1 MLRNAL
7 ELLHNNYEIFLTFE
21 MYIIIDLGKRW
32 KWLSLTFETV
42 KNFNSKQ
49 IINLRAKHAIILLG
63 KQKDS
68 KIVGKKMIR
77 EASPNDLDELLHLY
91 LSLHETA
98 IPEKSPSLQNVW
110 QRMVEDPDHHI
121 IVKVLDGK
129 IVSSCICVV
138 IPNLTRGL
146 RPYALIENVVTHHDF
161 RGKGYASE
169 CLDFAKKL
177 ATETNR
183 YKMMLLTGSQK
194 ESTWNFYKRAG
205 YNHHDKTAFN
215 QWLD

>member
-1 MLRNAL
+1 
-7 ELLHNNYEIFLTFE
+7 
-21 MYIIIDLGKRW
+21 
-32 KWLSLTFETV
+32 
-42 KNFNSKQ
+42 
-49 IINLRAKHAIILLG
+49 
-63 KQKDS
+63 
-68 KIVGKKMIR
+68 
-77 EASPNDLDELLHLY
+77 
-91 LSLHETA
+91 
-98 IPEKSPSLQNVW
+98 
-110 QRMVEDPDHHI
+110 MVEDPDHHI
-121 IVKVLDGK
+121 IIKVLDGR

-146 RPYALIENVVTHHDF
+146 RPYALIENVVTHQDF

>member
-1 MLRNAL
+1 
-7 ELLHNNYEIFLTFE
+7 
-21 MYIIIDLGKRW
+21 
-32 KWLSLTFETV
+32 
-42 KNFNSKQ
+42 
-49 IINLRAKHAIILLG
+49 
-63 KQKDS
+63 
-68 KIVGKKMIR
+68 MIR

-98 IPEKSPSLQNVW
+98 IPEKNPSLQKVW

-169 CLDFAKKL
+169 CLDFAKKI
-177 ATETNR
+177 ATKANC
-183 YKMMLLTGSQK
+183 YKMMLLTDSKK

>member
-1 MLRNAL
+1 MLRIAL
-7 ELLHNNYEIFLTFE
+7 ELLHNNYEIFLNFE
-21 MYIIIDLGKRW
+21 MYFIIDFRKRW
-32 KWLSLTFETV
+32 ERLSLTFETV
-42 KNFNSKQ
+42 QNSNSEQ
-49 IINLRAKHAIILLG
+49 ARNVRSKHAIILLN
-63 KQKDS
+63 KRKDS
-68 KIVGKKMIR
+68 KIVGEKMIR

-98 IPEKSPSLQNVW
+98 IPEKSPILQKVW

-121 IVKVLDGK
+121 IVKALDGK

-177 ATETNR
+177 ATEANC
-183 YKMMLLTGSQK
+183 YKMMLLTGSKK

>member
-1 MLRNAL
+1 
-7 ELLHNNYEIFLTFE
+7 
-21 MYIIIDLGKRW
+21 
-32 KWLSLTFETV
+32 
-42 KNFNSKQ
+42 
-49 IINLRAKHAIILLG
+49 
-63 KQKDS
+63 
-68 KIVGKKMIR
+68 MIR
-77 EASPNDLDELLHLY
+77 EASPHDLDELLHLY
-91 LSLHETA
+91 LSLHETV
-98 IPEKSPSLQNVW
+98 IPEKSPTLQKVW

-169 CLDFAKKL
+169 CFDFAKKI
-177 ATETNR
+177 ATEANC
-183 YKMMLLTGSQK
+183 YKMMLLTGSKK
-194 ESTWNFYKRAG
+194 ESTWEFYKRAG
-205 YNHHDKTAFN
+205 YNHQDKMAFI

>member
-1 MLRNAL
+1 ML
-7 ELLHNNYEIFLTFE
+7 
-21 MYIIIDLGKRW
+21 LGKR
-32 KWLSLTFETV
+32 KY
-42 KNFNSKQ
+42 
-49 IINLRAKHAIILLG
+49 
-63 KQKDS
+63 S
-68 KIVGKKMIR
+68 KIVGEKMIR

-91 LSLHETA
+91 LSLHEMA
-98 IPEKSPSLQNVW
+98 IPEKSPSLQKVW

-161 RGKGYASE
+161 RGKGHASE
-169 CLDFAKKL
+169 CLDFSKKI
-177 ATETNR
+177 ATEANC
-183 YKMMLLTGSQK
+183 YKMMLLTSSKK
-194 ESTWNFYKRAG
+194 ESTWEFYKRAG
-205 YNHHDKTAFN
+205 YNHQDKMAFI

>member
-21 MYIIIDLGKRW
+21 MYIIIDFRKRW
-32 KWLSLTFETV
+32 KCLSLTFETV
-42 KNFNSKQ
+42 KNFNSEQ
-49 IINLRAKHAIILLG
+49 IRNLRAKHAIILLG

-68 KIVGKKMIR
+68 DIVGKKMIR

-91 LSLHETA
+91 LSLHEMA
-98 IPEKSPSLQNVW
+98 IPEKRPSLQKVW

-121 IVKVLDGK
+121 IVKALGGK

-169 CLDFAKKL
+169 CLDFAKKI
-177 ATETNR
+177 ATEANC

>member
-1 MLRNAL
+1 MLRIAL
-7 ELLHNNYEIFLTFE
+7 ELLHNNYEIFLNFE
-21 MYIIIDLGKRW
+21 MYFIIDFGKRW
-32 KWLSLTFETV
+32 ERLSLTFETV
-42 KNFNSKQ
+42 EDFNLEQ
-49 IINLRAKHAIILLG
+49 ARNLRAKHAIILLG

-68 KIVGKKMIR
+68 NIVGKKMIR

-98 IPEKSPSLQNVW
+98 IPEKSPTLQKVW

-146 RPYALIENVVTHHDF
+146 RPYALIENVVTHRDF
-161 RGKGYASE
+161 RGKGHASQ
-169 CLDFAKKL
+169 CLDFAKKI
-177 ATETNR
+177 ATEANC
-183 YKMMLLTGSQK
+183 YKMMLLTGSKK
-194 ESTWNFYKRAG
+194 ESTWEFYKRAG
-205 YNHHDKTAFN
+205 YNHHDKTAFI

>member
-1 MLRNAL
+1 M
-7 ELLHNNYEIFLTFE
+7 
-21 MYIIIDLGKRW
+21 
-32 KWLSLTFETV
+32 
-42 KNFNSKQ
+42 
-49 IINLRAKHAIILLG
+49 ILLSHSFWNFSF
-63 KQKDS
+63 KCLIKLAKKNIFS
-68 KIVGKKMIR
+68 KIRLQSLWQRRIASNSQVQAIRSKILPQLTALIQEIVIKVDKTVGEKMIR

-98 IPEKSPSLQNVW
+98 IPEKSPSLQKVW

-161 RGKGYASE
+161 RGKGHASE
-169 CLDFAKKL
+169 CLDFAKKI
-177 ATETNR
+177 ATEANC
-183 YKMMLLTGSQK
+183 YKTMLMTGSKK
-194 ESTWNFYKRAG
+194 ESTWEFYKRAG
-205 YNHHDKTAFN
+205 YNHQDKKAFI

>member
-1 MLRNAL
+1 MEDFNLEQARN
-7 ELLHNNYEIFLTFE
+7 
-21 MYIIIDLGKRW
+21 
-32 KWLSLTFETV
+32 LS
-42 KNFNSKQ
+42 
-49 IINLRAKHAIILLG
+49 AKHAIILLG
-63 KQKDS
+63 KRKYS
-68 KIVGKKMIR
+68 KTVGEKMIR

-146 RPYALIENVVTHHDF
+146 RPD
-161 RGKGYASE
+161 
-169 CLDFAKKL
+169 
-177 ATETNR
+177 
-183 YKMMLLTGSQK
+183 
-194 ESTWNFYKRAG
+194 
-205 YNHHDKTAFN
+205 
-215 QWLD
+215 

>member
-21 MYIIIDLGKRW
+21 MYIIIDFKKRW
-32 KWLSLTFETV
+32 KRLSLIFGAVED
-42 KNFNSKQ
+42 FNSEQ
-49 IINLRAKHAIILLG
+49 ARNLRAKHAIILLN
-63 KQKDS
+63 KRKDS
-68 KIVGKKMIR
+68 KIVGEKMIR
-77 EASPNDLDELLHLY
+77 EASPHDLDELLHLY

-98 IPEKSPSLQNVW
+98 TPEKSPTLQKVW

-121 IVKVLDGK
+121 IIKALDGK

-177 ATETNR
+177 ATEANC
-183 YKMMLLTGSQK
+183 YKMMLLTGSKK
-194 ESTWNFYKRAG
+194 ESTWEFYKRAG
-205 YNHHDKTAFN
+205 YNHQDKTAFI

>member
-1 MLRNAL
+1 MLRIAL
-7 ELLHNNYEIFLTFE
+7 ELLHNNYEIFLNFE
-21 MYIIIDLGKRW
+21 MYIIIDFRKRW
-32 KWLSLTFETV
+32 KWLSLTFETGED
-42 KNFNSKQ
+42 FNLEQ
-49 IINLRAKHAIILLG
+49 ARNVRAIHAIIFLN
-63 KQKDS
+63 KRKYS
-68 KIVGKKMIR
+68 KIVGEKMIR
-77 EASPNDLDELLHLY
+77 EACPNDLDELLHLY

-98 IPEKSPSLQNVW
+98 IPEKSPTLQKVW

-129 IVSSCICVV
+129 IVSSCVCVA

-177 ATETNR
+177 ATEANC
-183 YKMMLLTGSQK
+183 YKMMLLTGLKK

-205 YNHHDKTAFN
+205 YNYHDKTAFN